1 MKTDFLSASP
11 TDSARE
17 NSAEALGKGKIPR
30 LVAGFALSALA
41 GLALNS
47 LYSLIDALF
56 VSRGVGDAA
65 MGGVSAVF
73 PFVLLQSAVSTAI
86 GGGAATLVSLRL
98 GEGKRREA
106 GEITVTAM
114 ATFYACALLVTA
126 MGFAFTEPLLDL
138 FGAVG
143 DIRPHARTYFRIIL
157 AGNVLSTGF
166 SSIIRAE
173 GKVGYAALI
182 WVIPVT
188 VNIILD
194 AVFIFALDWGVAGS
208 AAATLACQFT
218 SVIMSIVFFARFSS
232 QTLKNARPRIAKVA
246 DILSVGVPSLVQ
258 MGSLSLLFTLA
269 NYQISKIDG
278 ALGVTAFGYV
288 GKLAT
293 YAAVPFTAL
302 GFALAPIVGYNYGA
316 GNERRVKQTVRLCAV
331 VAAAYALP
339 ALLIAE
345 CIPEHLIGIFTD
357 DSAVISYGATGLRF
371 VAASLVLLPFPLLL
385 GATLQAKGKRLSST
399 FFYAAHFLA
408 FVPLAFTLP
417 RAVGTVG
424 MWTAYLAAAAIAAL
438 AAAGYVLISPRYP
451 AAPPYARVPHFP
463 KTLDNPP
470 SNG

>member
-1 MKTDFLSASP
+1 MKPRSSPQTD
-11 TDSARE
+11 DSARE
-17 NSAEALGKGKIPR
+17 KSSDALGQGNISR

-47 LYSLIDALF
+47 IYSLTDALF

-65 MGGVSAVF
+65 MGGVLAVF

-86 GGGAATLVSLRL
+86 GGGAATLVSLKL
-98 GEGKRREA
+98 GEGNRKEA
-106 GEITVTAM
+106 GEIAATAM
-114 ATFYACALLVTA
+114 ATFYACALLITA
-126 MGFAFTEPLLDL
+126 LGFAFINPLLDF

-143 DIRPHARTYFRIIL
+143 EIRPHARTYFEIIL

-173 GKVGYAALI
+173 GKVGYASLI
-182 WVIPVT
+182 WVIPIT
-188 VNIILD
+188 VNIVLD
-194 AVFIFALDWGVAGS
+194 AVFIFELGWGVAGS

-218 SVIMSIVFFARFSS
+218 SVAMAALFFAKFS
-232 QTLKNARPRIAKVA
+232 LLPLGAVRPRLARVPAIF
-246 DILSVGVPSLVQ
+246 SVGVPSLVQ
-258 MGSLSLLFTLA
+258 MGSLSLLFALA
-269 NYQISKIDG
+269 NNQISKIDG

-302 GFALAPIVGYNYGA
+302 AYALAPIVGYNYGA
-316 GNERRVKQTVRLCAV
+316 GNDDRVKQTVRLCAV
-331 VAAAYALP
+331 VAAVYAVCATLLAEAIP
-339 ALLIAE
+339 A
-345 CIPEHLIGIFTD
+345 HLVRIFTD
-357 DSAVISYGATGLRF
+357 DPAVTAYGARGVRF

-417 RAVGTVG
+417 SALGADG
-424 MWTAYLAAAAIAAL
+424 MWIAYLSAAAVAAVVSL
-438 AAAGYVLISPRYP
+438 LYTALSPRYP
-451 AAPPYARVPHFP
+451 AAPPYTRLPRFP
-463 KTLDNPP
+463 KMLDNPP
-470 SNG
+470 PKG